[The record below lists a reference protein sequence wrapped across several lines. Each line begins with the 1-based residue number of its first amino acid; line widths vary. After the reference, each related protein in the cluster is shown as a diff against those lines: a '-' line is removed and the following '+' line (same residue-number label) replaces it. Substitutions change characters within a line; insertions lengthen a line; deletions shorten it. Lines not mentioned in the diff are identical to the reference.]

1 MANLDRQHQPGSEFS
16 SLGTRV
22 SRKEGVPRELWPRK
36 VFLYLHSEQD
46 GGHCLPP
53 QVPTP
58 SPFSLLPRCPT
69 DSWALMTKSM
79 LAAAL
84 GDDKACWMELQ
95 PEEPPQYNMVDGLS
109 PRSQTQFSCSS
120 CSEGRPR
127 NDSCKFTPDQRAGN

>member
-109 PRSQTQFSCSS
+109 PRSQTQFCSS

>member
-1 MANLDRQHQPGSEFS
+1 M
-16 SLGTRV
+16 
-22 SRKEGVPRELWPRK
+22 
-36 VFLYLHSEQD
+36 FLYSHSEQD

-84 GDDKACWMELQ
+84 GDDKACWMEPQ

-127 NDSCKFTPDQRAGN
+127 MTAASFSLTKELGTNGLLLGP